1 MAPTSDNLVTPKDE
15 AMTAEQ
21 VERFLRDHPRFLAE
35 RPGLADAMSPPQR
48 HLGDNV
54 VDLQAFMIDRLRADR
69 RDEKGAQDRLVER
82 ARRERSLQDRI
93 HAAALAMIGAVD
105 LDHLVEIVTADL
117 AILLGVDAVALA
129 VETASRDGAT
139 HVTCGVR
146 CLPRGTVA
154 DLMEDEHEV
163 VLRTPAHAD
172 ERIFGSAATLVASE
186 LIAAQQGLGAL
197 IQDAAS
203 FFQLDIIYVGI
214 ISIGFIALAMDLAL
228 RAIARRLLVWQ
239 ERLA

>member
-186 LIAAQQGLGAL
+186 ALIRFGGDERLPQAILALGSRLDDRFRSGDPVELYRFLGGAL
-197 IQDAAS
+197 DRC
-203 FFQLDIIYVGI
+203 
-214 ISIGFIALAMDLAL
+214 L
-228 RAIARRLLVWQ
+228 RKKLGLPG
-239 ERLA
+239 